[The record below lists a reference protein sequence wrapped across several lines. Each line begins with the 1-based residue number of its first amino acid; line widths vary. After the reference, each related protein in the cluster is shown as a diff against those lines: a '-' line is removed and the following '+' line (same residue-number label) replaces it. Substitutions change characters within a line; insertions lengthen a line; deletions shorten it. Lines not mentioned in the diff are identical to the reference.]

1 MIKFFVRPLLSN
13 PIFFVILQVLFVTF
27 GHSEQNSSS
36 LVNKQVGGGRV
47 NGKCKCG
54 GRFGDLHVVPVMTC
68 VWPGHTRKSG
78 E

>member
-1 MIKFFVRPLLSN
+1 M
-13 PIFFVILQVLFVTF
+13 TF